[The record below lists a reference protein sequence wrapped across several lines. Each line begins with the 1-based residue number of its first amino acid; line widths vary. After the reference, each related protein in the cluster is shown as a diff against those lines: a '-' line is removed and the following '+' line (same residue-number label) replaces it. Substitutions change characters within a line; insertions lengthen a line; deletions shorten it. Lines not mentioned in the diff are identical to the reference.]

1 MKPRYREIKL
11 SADDQLVIRAM
22 AEYPLKKGQ
31 MLIVSP
37 EMAAILTGRVL
48 PDGKPQGKIVYDKE
62 EWNR

>member
-1 MKPRYREIKL
+1 MKPETL
-11 SADDQLVIRAM
+11 TEDDKIVVRAM

-48 PDGKPQGKIVYDKE
+48 PEGRPQGKIVYDKK
-62 EWNR
+62 EWNK